1 MPKRMIISMSVLTAA
16 IVVWGCISIASEQQN
31 ETGPYDEDLFGPE
44 ELIQW
49 NKPVAGAFFSHK
61 VHTMEVGLDCA
72 SCHDEDF
79 EMEAG
84 TAAEEGDFTM
94 AAMAEG
100 KYCGACHYE
109 NGFAFSTETSC
120 VSCHKQPEGMIIWT
134 KPVEGVVFEHK
145 LHTDEFGFDCAS
157 CHPHSFEMRA
167 GAASEQDDFT
177 MAAMDNENKYCGQC
191 HYPGGF
197 AYSGKK
203 RCTSC
208 HIGVK
213 GVKRAKR
220 GEEPHLQE
228 CDDNFVRF

>member
-1 MPKRMIISMSVLTAA
+1 MSVLTAA
-16 IVVWGCISIASEQQN
+16 IVVWGGISIASEQKNTEQ
-31 ETGPYDEDLFGPE
+31 PYDEDQYGPE
-44 ELIQW
+44 ALIQW
-49 NKPVAGAFFSHK
+49 DSPVEGTFFSHK

-72 SCHDEDF
+72 SCHDETFD
-79 EMEAG
+79 MEIG
-84 TAAEEGDFTM
+84 AAQEQGDFTM
-94 AAMAEG
+94 SAMAEG

-109 NGFAFSTETSC
+109 NGFAFTTEENC
-120 VSCHKQPEGMIIWT
+120 AACHKAPEKMIVWT
-134 KPVEGVVFEHK
+134 KPIEGVVFEHEI
-145 LHTDEFGFDCAS
+145 HVEDFGFDCES

-177 MAAMDNENKYCGQC
+177 MDAMDNENKYCGQC

-213 GVKRAKR
+213 GVKRANM
-220 GEEPHLQE
+220 GEEPHLKE
-228 CDDNFVRF
+228 LDTH